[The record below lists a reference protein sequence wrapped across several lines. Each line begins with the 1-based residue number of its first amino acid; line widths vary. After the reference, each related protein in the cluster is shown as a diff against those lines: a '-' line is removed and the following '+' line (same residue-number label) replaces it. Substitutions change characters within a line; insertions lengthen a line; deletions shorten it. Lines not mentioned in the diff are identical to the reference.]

1 MDSRFLV
8 KWIRRSV
15 DGREL
20 SVHYLLSS
28 TNCWH
33 FKNRRESA
41 RRFAFDEAVRAVF
54 LYFSSASLGD
64 GGRRDS
70 LLVERE
76 TDGKVVAV
84 GRSRHSPDGGRF
96 ELADESFR
104 SAAVSALNL
113 RYSRSACADRDDR
126 LEMD

>member
-8 KWIRRSV
+8 KWVRRSG

-20 SVHYLLSS
+20 SVHYLFSS
-28 TNCWH
+28 TNRWH

-54 LYFSSASLGD
+54 LYFSSSSSGD
-64 GGRRDS
+64 GGKRDS

-76 TDGKVVAV
+76 TDGKTVVV
-84 GRSRHSPDGGRF
+84 GRSRYSPDGGRF

-113 RYSRSACADRDDR
+113 RSSRSSCADCDDR